1 MPTQEQIVQL
11 DANIK
16 ARVLRGEE
24 PEEAVPAAV
33 REVGIDLGENVVA
46 QIVEAFKIAR
56 RKILDPQF
64 IEKQRALDRQI
75 RVLVRGGMTIARA
88 VVQAQ
93 ADTGVK
99 LTPPGEKLLID
110 LLEQESERL
119 SGLGIETVSDEEYA
133 KLVNSRCMYF
143 QQDGQNGW
151 RCCQC
156 HTLRSMNQTHCPCG
170 HERCALN

>member
-1 MPTQEQIVQL
+1 MATQEQIAAL
-11 DANIK
+11 DASIK

-24 PEEAVPAAV
+24 PEEAVPAAIS
-33 REVGIDLGENVVA
+33 EVGIELDGNIVA
-46 QIVEAFKIAR
+46 KIIEAFKVAR
-56 RKILDPQF
+56 RKILDPDF
-64 IEKQRALDRQI
+64 IRKQRALDRQI

-88 VVQAQ
+88 VRQAQ
-93 ADTGVK
+93 EDTGVK

-133 KLVNSRCMYF
+133 KLVNARCMYF

-156 HTLRSMNQTHCPCG
+156 QTLRSMNQTHCPCG
-170 HERCALN
+170 HQRCSLN